1 MEVDSSQELL
11 AQQLRQAQPNLD
23 QNQLRQLLTLL
34 PLLPQLTQL
43 DQQNASSGT
52 QAQDEWEKIDHQSG
66 NPK

>member
-34 PLLPQLTQL
+34 PLLPQLNQL

-52 QAQDEWEKIDHQSG
+52 HPLGEWEKIDAPNG
-66 NPK
+66 DRK